1 MAGRW
6 KRRHKCRIKWG
17 SWCCFCLR
25 TRAFESAHHSV
36 QLISEVWKLPEQS
49 SWSNI
54 LSPPPHSLNMKDP
67 FKSSRKNETW
77 DTKQTLWGN
86 YFNYASLRSCW
97 SGLLLSSMICHES
110 SLDSVSFTSL
120 SVHDPFSE
128 FEFEEPP
135 FLSGVVYTTFYSSIT
150 MSSLSISAFITFFI
164 IFWSLF
170 FILLILSTS

>member
-67 FKSSRKNETW
+67 FKSSRKMRLETPN
-77 DTKQTLWGN
+77 KLYGAITLIMHHWGPVDQD
-86 YFNYASLRSCW
+86 YSYLRWFAMSLPWTQCPS
-97 SGLLLSSMICHES
+97 LHFQFMIHFQN
-110 SLDSVSFTSL
+110 LNL
-120 SVHDPFSE
+120 KNRPFCQE
-128 FEFEEPP
+128 
-135 FLSGVVYTTFYSSIT
+135 
-150 MSSLSISAFITFFI
+150 LSIRP
-164 IFWSLF
+164 
-170 FILLILSTS
+170 STLQ